1 VAAEKNIQYQIFVQQ
16 KVKRSLEAAARG
28 EILSQEE
35 VETRMKKWLEI
46 R

>member
-1 VAAEKNIQYQIFVQQ
+1 VAEKKDIQYKIFVQQ

-28 EILSQEE
+28 EILSQDE
-35 VETRMKKWLEI
+35 VEERMKKWLEI